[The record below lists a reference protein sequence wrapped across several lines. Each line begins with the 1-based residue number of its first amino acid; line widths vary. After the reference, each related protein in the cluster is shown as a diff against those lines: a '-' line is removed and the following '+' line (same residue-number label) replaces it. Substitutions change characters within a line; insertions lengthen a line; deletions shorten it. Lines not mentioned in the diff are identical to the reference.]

1 MHLRLKVDFMIL
13 TYRNLTLNDEI
24 NYHGLRKDQRIHS
37 PEVKSFFNRTP

>member
-1 MHLRLKVDFMIL
+1 MHLRLIADFMIL

-37 PEVKSFFNRTP
+37 PEIESFFNRTP

>member
-13 TYRNLTLNDEI
+13 TYLNLTLNDEI

-37 PEVKSFFNRTP
+37 PEIESFFNRTP

>member
-1 MHLRLKVDFMIL
+1 MHIRLKVDFMIL

-37 PEVKSFFNRTP
+37 PEIESFFNRTP